1 MASYYFQEDVSTE
14 ESAGEAS
21 DTVDDA
27 SDNRKLY
34 SNTKPA
40 PSFGGSSGNN
50 NINNTGNST
59 PSPHRTR
66 KSDSPTSQL
75 AGIAEENEGYPTTT
89 TFPESVLE
97 TSKGGSSEERE
108 EEGAGP
114 HLEDARSMA
123 IFVQDQRLLCRA
135 DLEESLLKNIFR
147 DVQSMSTKN
156 IQVLHASANKH
167 LPWTEG
173 SSQEAAPQ
181 LRFVPQTRVFYIN
194 KQYRTVFLLDVSSSV
209 LTVDSVGTKIVMGQ
223 VMETLTKCL
232 TGLAEKFSCPG
243 IDDTF
248 VDAEIHI
255 TVIAEC
261 SHFASN
267 IHTGEM
273 LANFPTMKVLL
284 QDFVL
289 TRDNLD
295 VVLRALKEELA
306 KFQSKLS
313 QFRGKLRRTRE
324 ELGYSLAVED
334 AIDPDS
340 AEMDAEDDISGRK
353 SWGVGL
359 SGANLSY
366 TLNTGLFALD
376 LMPDMASP
384 SMIIITDG
392 VVKSNLLQGSWILR
406 RLMEL
411 DVCCSIIQLG
421 SKEGINPSC
430 NWGFIQDVEALKYV
444 TDSTL
449 GKFMYSQECP
459 KVERQNTGGGTS
471 ALRVAP
477 NMYHRSFLI
486 RELCLLKPKPG
497 LDDVDEKEDYI
508 AYSMA
513 NFPWDPKS
521 QPEPIKMMET
531 ACKEYLLNIPVDRLI
546 GVRIRQGFRI
556 KGVFFGTDPDRQ
568 SYGRYLITMTLNWL
582 PHVTVQYKLKGQ
594 ASGDWRD
601 KDFLSRLE
609 SPKIEIDIV
618 AYQAFAIHFL
628 NSQHAPINSNHSVYA
643 KVYRLHRYL
652 VGLSDSDVALRGMVA
667 SHTIAS
673 QAINSQKSKHRDRG
687 RHSSKGLSLEEQEK
701 EDQRKYLARM
711 AEQWEAY
718 ARDGD
723 YQYSRCWYNE
733 HEFSVLLLADPP
745 AFLPSSQDNDHSL
758 VKYSETMDLSVE
770 QIRRHLEKTWATFVS
785 RGVFV
790 KTFHSYGS
798 ELSNAQFCELRLF
811 RDNYDTLIRFQI
823 RFFGLSHTQR
833 YSVTQELEESLAIFK
848 ATMDEQGAIKLHNSD
863 QISACFWK
871 CQRPL
876 HLFLMRHLI
885 FEAPLSHTPEL
896 ALTGFHTHVSEPIGE
911 ESIMRSYLVHRH
923 WGWKDQNLDHVYLAE
938 NVMAASQ
945 DIAFQYLCA
954 QRLGEGF
961 LLASIHLNRA
971 VFYKEVHVTTKSEA
985 RTSRDIVCAVQ
996 YLVFRSQVSG
1006 EIVTEL
1012 WMEPC
1017 VDPKRR
1023 RAFHK
1028 LKSKVLEVDRLI
1040 LSSLS
1045 TFEAIHAIGRMRI
1058 RPTVQPVEDQRFIYP
1073 WLFDPPTLL
1082 RQHRFIA
1089 LAFPAPLKPSLA
1101 SGRDEGTVVFSKK
1114 CLHTLGMATS
1124 VGTLPE
1130 ASGLV
1135 VPQTAARELYGLMKS
1150 NNNASTTSLTTS
1162 MLEAELARVARVS
1175 ENNIAAPYKDQLR
1188 ELCCADRDLAILHLF
1203 MEHSLSQLADGE
1215 IMAGGDDA
1223 SCDQYFRD
1231 VTTSIISN
1239 PQVRQVLRDFHGV
1252 ETFNDIRCFV
1262 KIPNPRVFLLVII
1275 PKLSAFV
1282 SRMLLRR
1289 LTSPEEAEHARNPG
1303 RQDHLSCMV
1312 FECMRSKPL
1321 NDISDYNPNVAEF
1334 FPSVFEFQPVI
1345 RNQRGVVAT
1354 SNAPLLVHPALFETQ
1369 SERNKTRT
1377 KLWEST
1383 ANLTETISI
1392 AYSHSYT
1399 KAIYASLIERHPVNK
1414 YDLEQAYQICTKTT
1428 VDINITGF
1436 LNTIEQQRRDGTL
1449 SVDQIGL
1456 KRRFREVLGHCF
1468 ELAPVNGTHVYYY
1481 RPAFKKVAPKTLI
1494 PKGRRRSPSVS
1505 RSGSIDAE
1513 AEDALEEMIECAER
1527 PVFLRLECSF
1537 QKPMVPHSDLEKAN
1551 LKSSVTFPV
1560 DDLPTSYTYR
1570 EEGCPDRDYAPS
1582 SIGASSRPID
1592 STDGTVALLHLV
1604 FMTLPLPEE
1613 YSGSSLKPTS
1623 DVGDTKV
1630 GPDGAFSI
1638 RHQFASLDSVQ
1649 QEAIA
1654 ATEARLEWMLKE
1666 EIMHGL
1672 LNVTPVT
1679 LDIISFVEAQLKAKN
1694 DFVKVPTA
1702 STLPL
1707 VFVKPS
1713 RGQELFVQELQRI
1726 DAEPYELHQ
1735 IGEYFYLTD
1744 KMQEG
1749 DDERTEGEVM
1759 ADCDAALAVESECHA
1774 HDQEHEHSTAAG
1786 TIVKESSMS
1795 GRFESAETS
1804 NDLAQGLGIVLLSPE
1819 HGTMSASGP
1828 RSSSTAADAHGNRLT
1843 SSSKNRHRNFW
1854 MIFGAPKGN
1863 YVQLYFFSKTL
1874 SEAQCM
1880 HLIDDARQVIAN
1892 LCVRVNQLT
1901 LLQSLNETRRCSN
1914 YLVPSD
1920 STDPAMDSGSDSD
1933 QDDTASQD
1941 EDSVHGGADGH
1952 KPLEITRRFQPG
1964 EFACPVVHS
1973 VSWPLHWRVKPGQ
1986 ALKSVASLVLNP
1998 FVVYN
2003 RKNFFVIESQDDG
2016 DENKVVVFLRL
2027 SEVEVQDTVG
2037 ITPEMDDGLHPSTTH
2052 GQAQQQQQQPP
2063 TSHSFTHPHRP
2074 SSHLSVG
2081 KSGLEHGTSSSATCS
2096 GATAGVAGVAANS
2109 PASAV
2114 PEEMTGSHANSP
2126 RPSPTASPG
2135 SRVVAPATT
2144 PAASARVNDTRRLVI
2159 EVYGVEKPGK
2169 SVTVDLFNLLEN
2181 RFYNSVV
2188 LPVVSTFLSR
2198 NSTLKLTHADID
2210 FILPVD
2216 RMTPVRQV
2224 LSIPRFINAPFGFL
2238 LYLKQNLCLY
2248 LNPLNGPDK
2257 VNALRRHYQNQF
2269 GSLPLGEDHHH
2280 GYGHSHTVQVGDF
2293 AFFYNAVQG
2302 RNMSAIES
2310 QVGIGLAGVCL
2321 TVLGANK
2328 KPTFEIGFQE
2338 GDQDTEEIRE
2348 YFQSFPNNAD
2358 TGSSYSLLIEV
2369 WAQGNVNPQ
2378 ALLDIICLSFRQS
2391 LCDEVVETSI
2401 EQTLCVSPRD
2411 RRRHDDSVDEEQH
2424 LISERVQKYFIDPSS
2439 RVLRQANEWKSPAV
2453 QSQTFDF
2460 SMPPWIM
2467 DSFLLEL
2474 DEILTDVSVQFSP
2487 LIMRWIPERDRY
2499 KEYKAS
2505 SVSKKSFEDMSET
2518 RFVLIGGIQDLGGGS
2533 GGGSNAA
2540 SYPVRRTSMGSE
2552 RSHSRRSSLADG
2564 ASIHYSHKT
2573 STHSSQQHPRRGLD
2587 DIKMF
2592 PNAVSSNG
2600 HEETMLP
2607 RNCFVAIVVNGFGL
2621 QVFTYNWGKQ
2631 YYEFVFNAVE
2641 RVVRWHKDRMRFL
2654 DNVLL
2659 QKLGLFHH
2667 APSILLPSN
2676 PSAPLSQ
2683 QQPTPSLSSSHG
2695 AAPPSGMLQATIPR
2709 PSVQNSPHLG
2719 TSLRLDSS
2727 SPASKVVT
2735 AVVAASTVATGGG
2748 GSGAGGVGSPSV
2760 ASPRSTH
2767 AAGVVSDAGSLTTL
2781 IEEQFPHR
2789 PRSIGLPGAS
2799 IYAGDD
2805 GRSDHPK
2812 ASASVMSL
2820 VSRTSQTLPTQ
2831 SFGAYAAQVH
2841 AGSNNNNNSPVTQSP
2856 SQSTVSP
2863 TTAMTNDSGNLLANQ
2878 IAAGLDVDQ
2887 ILRDSCL
2894 EPLDTPRDEDQA
2906 QDEVYRHCKPFL
2918 EAFIQHCKS
2927 AEEQQNAYNVYQKW
2941 SKRYK
2946 DRKGSPN
2953 ALHENMNIADLA
2965 IMLRSSRLL
2974 HFCRTPLLFTEF
2986 SSSLFPL
2993 ADSTAYGP
3001 STPDLSC
3008 AALNAGGGGA
3018 GSDGQQSPPG
3028 GGGASKSACAQASA
3042 VAWYTALAETFMKEY
3057 SRYLGT
3063 VGMQLLMYGNSKF
3076 DVPTDGSSATSMA
3089 AAAAAAAATAATTS
3103 ESSELSFMSKF
3114 TVSQTLSVTSPAAF
3128 LFKSLQGGSIMC
3140 EVRLQGMFVCVTL
3153 YTLNRRYGRVK
3164 VAAPG
3169 FATAEA
3175 NKQSLRAFTEQCA
3188 RFKDRIHVN
3197 SFVYDFHL
3205 RYIHRILMESSKL
3218 HAMGRQDGLLVADTS
3233 DSVDS
3238 NSNSNGSAS
3247 GTSFYGN
3254 GNGGGGRDGQTHAAD
3269 QSPSGEMPFSFD
3281 IMDVLHQFL
3290 QYHSRPAA
3298 YARNRVYRGVYR
3310 TSSNNG
3316 NGGADGMKT
3325 LPNNLFDYVIK
3336 NPQRYG
3342 FRSIHYMNRPRSCF
3356 VAGKDLLAGCST
3368 AAGGGYSPDMERQ
3381 HSSTESIDKAG
3392 GKGFGVG
3399 VGGLAIHLQ
3408 EASDNRNHDPRMFNP
3423 HARHISH
3430 DGNGRAGGGAP
3441 VSSKRMSRRLVGG
3454 SSGRS
3459 SYGMRAEASSGGING
3474 SGGFHFAEE
3483 GVEYVLIVSH
3493 GEQDSL
3499 GLTVHYY
3506 LVILREE
3513 EVVKKLEESHGPL
3526 VGAHDRAL
3534 AANQQMFVAAARE
3547 LGSLTESESTSPYS
3561 RNGSFLYEQQQQH
3574 SSLKT
3579 MAPGAAATEM
3589 AQGGVG
3595 SGVAHKAEEE
3605 AEVEEESAE
3614 QPKERLMD
3622 QEALQEPITEHVVLA
3637 DVVRATEVRL
3647 DLMLKQAAQFYDRDS
3662 LWEML
3667 LQGKIGQPQQGATS
3681 LLPGAG
3687 DSSTGTAAASG
3698 SASAAATP
3706 AKGLEDSL
3714 TNSPAAGLVAAG
3726 FDRALGGGGGHSRHS
3741 TFNHNQA
3748 TNIGNDAAAA
3758 LTMHLQHHQH
3768 RHMHNV
3774 GKHLGFAD
3782 FLALGQRFHS
3792 TPLEEMEP
3800 QFATMLSAPGID
3812 WSAVLTFL
3820 ARFYAAYAR
3829 EFVEVYPEDHANDY
3843 DEGDA
3848 AAASDSRRSRPW
3860 PRPRAS
3866 RRHLVIFN
3874 PHNRD
3879 LLVHFVVRLHVAGDP
3894 NAQQQ
3899 YQHQQQFRHHHHH
3912 HPPGRPWSSGHHTP
3926 GDQRSLLSRRYG
3938 SNTSLGQLT
3947 QHSIASPSHLSR
3959 SGAGVELHPSS
3970 TTSPAQQGGSSTNN
3984 VMTTPV
3990 SRPVPLGESSRVSSM
4005 SSIARVASMA
4015 MARVTQSLTGRRA
4028 AGPPSTLTTTPTM
4041 EPATTTST
4049 LDTPGGTASQTVS
4062 RSNSRR
4068 GSSIVL
4074 LTDDGDEYLGSEL
4087 GTGTTTTH
4095 VGDAESIA
4103 SRKATASRDRRA
4115 TATVSMTTATVTTTA
4130 AKGSRSRKRTVSAQE
4145 GGSVVGEGEEGGY
4158 GSEDEGEDGSM
4169 EGEDSDQER
4178 GEDEEDSNEDDE
4190 DDGEE
4195 PDIQV
4200 FSVSREPK
4208 SGFNSI
4214 EADHVGDI
4222 VRTLSYWFW
4231 KNMP

>member
-1 MASYYFQEDVSTE
+1 MASYYFQEDMSAE

-21 DTVDDA
+21 DTMEVDEA
-27 SDNRKLY
+27 SEDQKRHT
-34 SNTKPA
+34 STQPSQSPSPPEA
-40 PSFGGSSGNN
+40 PQA
-50 NINNTGNST
+50 TGNANNSMPT
-59 PSPHRTR
+59 ALRTR
-66 KSDSPTSQL
+66 KSESPTSQL
-75 AGIAEENEGYPTTT
+75 AGIVEESEGYPTTT
-89 TFPESVLE
+89 TTPEPMSE
-97 TSKGGSSEERE
+97 ASKDESEKE
-108 EEGAGP
+108 EEPKP
-114 HLEDARSMA
+114 HMDDARSMA
-123 IFVQDQRLLCRA
+123 ILNIRV
-135 DLEESLLKNIFR
+135 LE
-147 DVQSMSTKN
+147 
-156 IQVLHASANKH
+156 ASANKH
-167 LPWTEG
+167 LPWTE
-173 SSQEAAPQ
+173 SPSHESTPA

-194 KQYRTVFLLDVSSSV
+194 KKYRTVFLLDVSSSI
-209 LTVDSVGTKIVMGQ
+209 LTVDAGGTRIVMSQ
-223 VMETLTKCL
+223 VMETLAKCL
-232 TGLAEKFSCPG
+232 TGLSEKFSCPG

-248 VDAEIHI
+248 VDTEIHV

-267 IHTGEM
+267 AHTGEM

-284 QDFVL
+284 QDIVL
-289 TRDNLD
+289 TRDNLSM
-295 VVLRALKEELA
+295 VLGVLKEELA

-313 QFRGKLRRTRE
+313 QFRGKLRRKRE
-324 ELGYSLAVED
+324 ELGYVLAVED
-334 AIDPDS
+334 AIDPDN
-340 AEMDAEDDISGRK
+340 AEMDGEDDISGRK

-376 LMPDMASP
+376 LMPDSASP
-384 SMIIITDG
+384 SMVIITDG

-411 DVCCSIIQLG
+411 DVSCSIIQLG
-421 SKEGINPSC
+421 GKDGINPSC
-430 NWGFIQDVEALKYV
+430 NWGFIQDTEALKYV

-459 KVERQNTGGGTS
+459 IIERQKLGSDTP
-471 ALRVAP
+471 AQRVAP
-477 NMYHRSFLI
+477 NMYHRTFLI

-497 LDDVDEKEDYI
+497 LDELDEKEDYV

-531 ACKEYLLNIPVDRLI
+531 TCKEYLLNIPVDRLI

-556 KGVFFGTDPDRQ
+556 KGVFFGTDPERQ

-594 ASGDWRD
+594 ASGDWRG

-609 SPKIEIDIV
+609 SPKVEIDII

-652 VGLSDSDVALRGMVA
+652 VGLSDSDVALRGMTASHAVA
-667 SHTIAS
+667 SQTI
-673 QAINSQKSKHRDRG
+673 ISQKSKQRDRS
-687 RHSSKGLSLEEQEK
+687 RHGSRGLTHEEQEK
-701 EDQRKYLARM
+701 EDQRKYLVRM
-711 AEQWEAY
+711 SEQWEAY

-723 YQYSRCWYNE
+723 HQYSRCWYNE
-733 HEFSVLLLADPP
+733 HDFCVLLLVDPP
-745 AFLPSSQDNDHSL
+745 AFLPSSQDSDHSL
-758 VKYSETMDLSVE
+758 VKHAEAMDASVE
-770 QIRRHLEKTWATFVS
+770 QIRKHLETTWATFVS

-811 RDNYDTLIRFQI
+811 RDTHDALIRFQI
-823 RFFGLSHTQR
+823 RFFGLDHAER
-833 YSVTQELEESLAIFK
+833 CRLVQELHDSLAIFE
-848 ATMDEQGAIKLHNSD
+848 AAVDENGLVKLQKSD
-863 QISACFWK
+863 QVSAKIWK

-885 FEAPLSHTPEL
+885 YEAPLSHTPEL

-911 ESIMRSYLVHRH
+911 ESIMRSYLAHRH
-923 WGWKDQNLDHVYLAE
+923 WGWKDQNMDPIYLAE
-938 NVMAASQ
+938 NAMVASQ

-961 LLASIHLNRA
+961 ILASIHLNRA
-971 VFYKEVHVTTKSEA
+971 VFYKEMRFTSKSGT
-985 RTSRDIVCAVQ
+985 RTSTETLCAVQ
-996 YLVFRSQVSG
+996 YLIFRSQVSG

-1017 VDPKRR
+1017 IDLKRR
-1023 RAFHK
+1023 RAFHR
-1028 LKSKVLEVDRLI
+1028 LKSRVLEVDRLI

-1058 RPTVQPVEDQRFIYP
+1058 RPSVQPVEDQRFIYP

-1089 LAFPAPLKPSLA
+1089 LAFPAPLKLSLA
-1101 SGRDEGTVVFSKK
+1101 SPREESEVVFSKK
-1114 CLHTLGMATS
+1114 CLHTLGMATTI
-1124 VGTLPE
+1124 GTFSE
-1130 ASGLV
+1130 TSGLV
-1135 VPQTAARELYGLMKS
+1135 APPTGARELYSLLRA
-1150 NNNASTTSLTTS
+1150 NNNTSTTSLNNS

-1175 ENNIAAPYKDQLR
+1175 ENSIASQYKDQLR

-1223 SCDQYFRD
+1223 SCDQYFKD
-1231 VTTSIISN
+1231 VTTSIVSN
-1239 PQVRQVLRDFHGV
+1239 PQVRQILRDFHGV
-1252 ETFNDIRCFV
+1252 ETFHDIRCFV
-1262 KIPNPRVFLLVII
+1262 KIPNPRVFLLII
-1275 PKLSAFV
+1275 LPKLSAFV
-1282 SRMLLRR
+1282 SHMLLKR
-1289 LTSPEEAEHARNPG
+1289 LTSPEEAEHSRNPS
-1303 RQDHLSCMV
+1303 RQDYLSCMV

-1321 NDISDYNPNVAEF
+1321 SDITDYNPNVAEF
-1334 FPSVFEFQPVI
+1334 FPSVFEFQPAL
-1345 RNQRGVVAT
+1345 RNQRGTPST
-1354 SNAPLLVHPALFETQ
+1354 SNVPLLIHPVLFETQ
-1369 SERNKTRT
+1369 SERNKARA

-1383 ANLTETISI
+1383 ANLNETISI

-1449 SVDQIGL
+1449 RVDQSVL
-1456 KRRFREVLGHCF
+1456 KARFREVLGHYF
-1468 ELAPVNGTHVYYY
+1468 ELAPVDGTHIYYY
-1481 RPAFKKVAPKTLI
+1481 RPIIRKVAPKTFI
-1494 PKGRRRSPSVS
+1494 AKGRKRSPSVS
-1505 RSGSIDAE
+1505 RSGSLDAE

-1527 PVFLRLECSF
+1527 PLFLRLECSF
-1537 QKPMVPHSDLEKAN
+1537 QKPLALQADLEKSN

-1560 DDLPTSYTYR
+1560 DDLPTSYIYK
-1570 EEGCPDRDYAPS
+1570 EDGSPDSDYSPS
-1582 SIGASSRPID
+1582 NIGFSSRPVD
-1592 STDGTVALLHLV
+1592 STDGTVATLHLV
-1604 FMTLPLPEE
+1604 FMTLPTPEE
-1613 YSGSSLKPTS
+1613 YSGSSLKSTA
-1623 DVGDTKV
+1623 DAGDTKV
-1630 GPDGAFSI
+1630 GPEGTLSV
-1638 RHQFASLDSVQ
+1638 RQQFASLDSMQ

-1654 ATEARLEWMLKE
+1654 ATESRLEWMLKE

-1672 LNVTPVT
+1672 LNVAPVT
-1679 LDIISFVEAQLKAKN
+1679 PDILAFVEAQLKTNSA
-1694 DFVKVPTA
+1694 FVKFPT
-1702 STLPL
+1702 SLTVPL
-1707 VFVKPS
+1707 VFVKTS
-1713 RGQELFVQELQRI
+1713 RGRDIFAQELRRV
-1726 DAEPYELHQ
+1726 DADPYELHQ
-1735 IGEYFYLTD
+1735 IQEYFYLTEKASTNGSLSD
-1744 KMQEG
+1744 TLT
-1749 DDERTEGEVM
+1749 DNSTSLD
-1759 ADCDAALAVESECHA
+1759 ESEGR
-1774 HDQEHEHSTAAG
+1774 EHEQDQLKSATA
-1786 TIVKESSMS
+1786 TKDSCNS

-1804 NDLAQGLGIVLLSPE
+1804 NDLAQGLGIVLLSPSE
-1819 HGTMSASGP
+1819 QARLAQSSGSQ
-1828 RSSSTAADAHGNRLT
+1828 SSSAADT
-1843 SSSKNRHRNFW
+1843 SSKSAFARAKNQPRNFW
-1854 MIFGAPKGN
+1854 MILIPRAN
-1863 YVQLYFFSKTL
+1863 YVQLYFFSKIL
-1874 SEAQCM
+1874 SEEQCTK
-1880 HLIDDARQVIAN
+1880 LIEDARQVVSN

-1914 YLVPSD
+1914 YLVPSEG
-1920 STDPAMDSGSDSD
+1920 TDPSMDSGSESD
-1933 QDDTASQD
+1933 QDDSTSQD
-1941 EDSVHGGADGH
+1941 EESISGGVSGSR
-1952 KPLEITRRFQPG
+1952 PLEITRKFQPG
-1964 EFACPVVHS
+1964 EFACPVVYS

-1986 ALKSVASLVLNP
+1986 ALKSVAGLVLNP
-1998 FVVYN
+1998 FIVYN
-2003 RKNFFVIESQDDG
+2003 RKNFFVIESQDDY
-2016 DENKVVVFLRL
+2016 DETKKIVVFLRL
-2027 SEVEVQDTVG
+2027 NEVEVQDTVG
-2037 ITPEMDDGLHPSTTH
+2037 ITPDMDETLHPSTQT
-2052 GQAQQQQQQPP
+2052 Q
-2063 TSHSFTHPHRP
+2063 TSHVHPHPHRP

-2081 KSGLEHGTSSSATCS
+2081 KSGIEHGASSITLGAL
-2096 GATAGVAGVAANS
+2096 GATNS

-2114 PEEMTGSHANSP
+2114 PDDVAGSHSNSP

-2135 SRVVAPATT
+2135 ARVMPPAAT
-2144 PAASARVNDTRRLVI
+2144 PAIAARVNDTRRLVI

-2181 RFYNSVV
+2181 RFYNSV
-2188 LPVVSTFLSR
+2188 
-2198 NSTLKLTHADID
+2198 DID

-2216 RMTPVRQV
+2216 RLKPVRQI

-2257 VNALRRHYQNQF
+2257 VNVLRRHYQNYF
-2269 GSLPLGEDHHH
+2269 GNVPLADDHHH
-2280 GYGHSHTVQVGDF
+2280 GYGHSHTVQVGEF
-2293 AFFYNAVQG
+2293 TFFYNAVQG
-2302 RNMSAIES
+2302 RNMSAVES

-2321 TVLGANK
+2321 TVLDANK

-2338 GDQDTEEIRE
+2338 GDQDIEEIRE
-2348 YFQSFPNNAD
+2348 YFQSFPNNAG

-2411 RRRHDDSVDEEQH
+2411 RRRNDDSTDDEQQ

-2439 RVLRQANEWKSPAV
+2439 RVLRQAFEWKNPAV

-2474 DEILTDVSVQFSP
+2474 DEILTDVSMQFSP
-2487 LIMRWIPERDRY
+2487 LIMRWIPERNRY

-2505 SVSKKSFEDMSET
+2505 SASKKSFEDMSDT
-2518 RFVLIGGIQDLGGGS
+2518 RFVLIGGIQDLGGGANS
-2533 GGGSNAA
+2533 A

-2564 ASIHYSHKT
+2564 ASVHYSHKT
-2573 STHSSQQHPRRGLD
+2573 STHSSQQHSRRGLD

-2607 RNCFVAIVVNGFGL
+2607 RNCFVAILVNGFGL

-2631 YYEFVFNAVE
+2631 YYEFAFNAIE

-2667 APSILLPSN
+2667 APSIL
-2676 PSAPLSQ
+2676 APPVSPAPPT
-2683 QQPTPSLSSSHG
+2683 QQPTPSLVSSHG
-2695 AAPPSGMLQATIPR
+2695 TAPPSGMLQPSMPR
-2709 PSVQNSPHLG
+2709 PGVQNSPHLG
-2719 TSLRLDSS
+2719 NSS
-2727 SPASKVVT
+2727 RIDNSPASKAVT
-2735 AVVAASTVATGGG
+2735 AVVASAAATI
-2748 GSGAGGVGSPSV
+2748 GSSPS
-2760 ASPRSTH
+2760 ASSPRATN
-2767 AAGVVSDAGSLTTL
+2767 AGVVSDAGSLTTL

-2789 PRSIGLPGAS
+2789 PRSVGATGSS
-2799 IYAGDD
+2799 IYGGDS
-2805 GRSDHPK
+2805 SDHAK

-2820 VSRTSQTLPTQ
+2820 VSRSSQQPQ
-2831 SFGAYAAQVH
+2831 SFSAYAQVH
-2841 AGSNNNNNSPVTQSP
+2841 SPLAQSP
-2856 SQSTVSP
+2856 SQAAASP
-2863 TTAMTNDSGNLLANQ
+2863 TTEASTLVANQ

-2894 EPLDTPRDEDQA
+2894 EPLETPREEDQA

-2918 EAFIQHCKS
+2918 ETFIQHCKS

-3001 STPDLSC
+3001 STPEV
-3008 AALNAGGGGA
+3008 
-3018 GSDGQQSPPG
+3018 GSTSA
-3028 GGGASKSACAQASA
+3028 GGASGSGTGQDDARPGVASKTAAAAQAST

-3057 SRYLGT
+3057 SQYLAS

-3076 DVPTDGSSATSMA
+3076 DTPTE
-3089 AAAAAAAATAATTS
+3089 ATTS
-3103 ESSELSFMSKF
+3103 ESGELSFMSKF

-3205 RYIHRILMESSKL
+3205 RYIHKILMESSK
-3218 HAMGRQDGLLVADTS
+3218 MGSPKDIGNDDGF
-3233 DSVDS
+3233 S
-3238 NSNSNGSAS
+3238 NNSSSSNGES
-3247 GTSFYGN
+3247 
-3254 GNGGGGRDGQTHAAD
+3254 
-3269 QSPSGEMPFSFD
+3269 SPSPATKPSIGSMPYSFD
-3281 IMDVLHQFL
+3281 LMDVLHQFL

-3310 TSSNNG
+3310 THA
-3316 NGGADGMKT
+3316 GAEGKT

-3342 FRSIHYMNRPRSCF
+3342 FHTIHYMNRPRSCF
-3356 VAGKDLLAGCST
+3356 VAGKDLLVGFGP
-3368 AAGGGYSPDMERQ
+3368 GGGYSPDFQQQQGATSGDRIGQ
-3381 HSSTESIDKAG
+3381 VSTM
-3392 GKGFGVG
+3392 GFGVG
-3399 VGGLAIHLQ
+3399 PGLGGLATHVQ
-3408 EASDNRNHDPRMFNP
+3408 EASDNRAHGSHNTRT
-3423 HARHISH
+3423 RHTSH
-3430 DGNGRAGGGAP
+3430 ESGVP
-3441 VSSKRMSRRLVGG
+3441 VSNKRMSRRLL
-3454 SSGRS
+3454 SSSRS
-3459 SYGMRAEASSGGING
+3459 SYNVKEAG
-3474 SGGFHFAEE
+3474 SIADD

-3526 VGAHDRAL
+3526 VGARDRAL
-3534 AANQQMFVAAARE
+3534 AANQQQFVAAARE
-3547 LGSLTESESTSPYS
+3547 MGSLAENASTSPFS
-3561 RNGSFLYEQQQQH
+3561 GSMLYEQQHQ
-3574 SSLKT
+3574 LL
-3579 MAPGAAATEM
+3579 AAAAVVDDGVVGGKQTNGSPEQAHGDDGEHGTAQSNHGDQATDQDQSAHQPGTE
-3589 AQGGVG
+3589 AAGD
-3595 SGVAHKAEEE
+3595 
-3605 AEVEEESAE
+3605 E
-3614 QPKERLMD
+3614 QTWPKERLLD

-3647 DLMLKQAAQFYDRDS
+3647 DMMLRQAAQFYDRDS

-3667 LQGKIGQPQQGATS
+3667 LQGKIGQGASTLMGS
-3681 LLPGAG
+3681 GGAL
-3687 DSSTGTAAASG
+3687 TAAASAMT
-3698 SASAAATP
+3698 STTATP
-3706 AKGLEDSL
+3706 ARGLEDSVV
-3714 TNSPAAGLVAAG
+3714 NSPATALVAAAAA
-3726 FDRALGGGGGHSRHS
+3726 FDRGGGHSRQS
-3741 TFNHNQA
+3741 TFNQNSPA
-3748 TNIGNDAAAA
+3748 VAA
-3758 LTMHLQHHQH
+3758 LTQKS
-3768 RHMHNV
+3768 NIAGGV
-3774 GKHLGFAD
+3774 GEQLGFAD
-3782 FLALGQRFHS
+3782 FLALGERFHS

-3800 QFATMLSAPGID
+3800 QFAMMLRAPGID
-3812 WSAVLTFL
+3812 WNAVLTFL
-3820 ARFYAAYAR
+3820 SRCYATWAR
-3829 EFVEVYPEDHANDY
+3829 EFVEVHNPSGGEDTIMDTTTSFAKAGKRHRPWS
-3843 DEGDA
+3843 G
-3848 AAASDSRRSRPW
+3848 RRSNGSPFSAT
-3860 PRPRAS
+3860 PQS

-3879 LLVHFVVRLHVAGDP
+3879 LLVHFVVRLHDTSDDV
-3894 NAQQQ
+3894 NQQQ
-3899 YQHQQQFRHHHHH
+3899 QQHHHHH
-3912 HPPGRPWSSGHHTP
+3912 GRPWLSGYHTP
-3926 GDQRSLLSRRYG
+3926 GSSSIATDQRSLLSRGYG
-3938 SNTSLGQLT
+3938 SHTSLGQLT
-3947 QHSIASPSHLSR
+3947 QHSISSSHFAR
-3959 SGAGVELHPSS
+3959 SGGVPAPAAHATTPRGANVPAHMQGAAAPSLATSTSSPMHTPTQPSS
-3970 TTSPAQQGGSSTNN
+3970 TTNTTTT
-3984 VMTTPV
+3984 TTPV
-3990 SRPVPLGESSRVSSM
+3990 SRPVPLAESSRMSSM

-4015 MARVTQSLTGRRA
+4015 MARVTQGLTGRKA
-4028 AGPPSTLTTTPTM
+4028 A
-4041 EPATTTST
+4041 PATPGSEESAAFAHQHAPVTS
-4049 LDTPGGTASQTVS
+4049 LPSG
-4062 RSNSRR
+4062 SNSRR
-4068 GSSIVL
+4068 GSSSVSL
-4074 LTDDGDEYLGSEL
+4074 MEEGDEYLGSEL
-4087 GTGTTTTH
+4087 NTGADTTLASA
-4095 VGDAESIA
+4095 VGEDGKSIA
-4103 SRKATASRDRRA
+4103 SRQAKVLEERKTPEAT
-4115 TATVSMTTATVTTTA
+4115 T
-4130 AKGSRSRKRTVSAQE
+4130 KEPRSRQQTMSTEASNDASDIVDDYEVIGGGEEVGKRHDDTLHESRE
-4145 GGSVVGEGEEGGY
+4145 DESGSPEGEEFNRE
-4158 GSEDEGEDGSM
+4158 EDNDDVEEGDEC
-4169 EGEDSDQER
+4169 
-4178 GEDEEDSNEDDE
+4178 DEE
-4190 DDGEE
+4190 EE
-4195 PDIQV
+4195 PEIQV

-4208 SGFNSI
+4208 TGFNSI

-4222 VRTLSYWFW
+4222 VRALSYWFW
-4231 KNMP
+4231 KTLP